1 MILWPQQALSRDMMW
16 LNLVLFRSHWV
27 VWKAGGKQRGM
38 AETVVQEGLKGSHE
52 CRLTENMEVGNI

>member
-1 MILWPQQALSRDMMW
+1 MMW